1 MKKLILLYIIL
12 LFTNNVSAQ
21 FIFDYQQ
28 SSLNEDVLENEPY
41 IKNHL
46 LGIDIARKVKML
58 DLAYKWVD
66 PPSAIRSASKI
77 QIEKKIIYFSVKKL
91 ISPKYYKYKIKI
103 GDISLQEARKEVNK
117 IIDIALMIRYQDTG
131 ELEVYLRKKK
141 IFEIKEIFLN
151 QILIK

>member
-1 MKKLILLYIIL
+1 MKRFILLYIIL
-12 LFTNNVSAQ
+12 LFNNNTYAQ
-21 FIFDYQQ
+21 FIFDHQE
-28 SSLNEDVLENEPY
+28 SSLNEDILKDELY

-66 PPSAIRSASKI
+66 PPSATRNTSKI
-77 QIEKKIIYFSVKKL
+77 QVEKKIIYFSVKKL

-103 GDISLQEARKEVNK
+103 GDINLQEARKEVNK
-117 IIDIALMIRYQDTG
+117 IIDIALMIRYQDTI
-131 ELEVYLRKKK
+131 ELEGYLRKKK
-141 IFEIKEIFLN
+141 IFEIREIFLN